1 MNFLNNSQVAEN
13 EVGQY
18 ATSKDFCTVFID
30 DMADLYQLSFLL
42 TADHDKAEQCF
53 VAGVE
58 DCVET
63 YRVFCVKTYRV
74 FREWARSWAK
84 RTIVQKAIRT
94 LQPYPN
100 NAVSSAPAT
109 VFPKSEPPT
118 VRDEHLELNR
128 VLALEQFERFVFV
141 MSVLEHYSEHDCA
154 RLLGCSLQDIRRAL
168 VRALRQLVGSDSPSF
183 TRDRV
188 TEISR
193 GLEAGR

>member
-1 MNFLNNSQVAEN
+1 MNFLNSNQVATN
-13 EVGQY
+13 EVTQY
-18 ATSKDFCTVFID
+18 ATSKDFCDVFIE
-30 DMADLYQLSFLL
+30 DMADLYQVSFLL

-58 DCVET
+58 DCVKT

-84 RTIVQKAIRT
+84 RTIVRKAIRT
-94 LQPYPN
+94 LQPHPN
-100 NAVSSAPAT
+100 HAVSSAPST

-141 MSVLEHYSEHDCA
+141 MCVLEHYSEQDSA
-154 RLLGCSLQDIRRAL
+154 LLLGCSRQDIRRGR
-168 VRALRQLVGSDSPSF
+168 VRALGQLVRS
-183 TRDRV
+183 DRV
-188 TEISR
+188 FCPR
-193 GLEAGR
+193 